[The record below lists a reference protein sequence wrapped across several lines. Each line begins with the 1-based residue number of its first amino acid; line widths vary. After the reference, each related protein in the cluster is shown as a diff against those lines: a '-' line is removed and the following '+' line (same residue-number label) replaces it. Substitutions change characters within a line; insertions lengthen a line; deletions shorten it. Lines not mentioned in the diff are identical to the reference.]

1 MKPRILLASAA
12 SALCLL
18 AGTHSDTRAGV
29 SPNLGDIIMVSFSYC
44 PKGWADL
51 NGQLLPISQNQGLQ
65 SLFAGSNSQG
75 IYGGDGRTTVALPGL
90 RGRSVLGNGTLGE
103 QPNRVQ
109 GQIGGSSSV
118 TMIQA
123 QMPAHSHAFNAS
135 TGEPDTNQPGK
146 ASIATFPAAASVY
159 ATGTNSQPTVR
170 MHSGAIG

>member
-18 AGTHSDTRAGV
+18 AGTHNDTRVGV
-29 SPNLGDIIMVSFSYC
+29 SPNLGDIMMVSFSYC

-51 NGQLLPISQNQGLQ
+51 NGQSLPISQNQGLQ

-75 IYGGDGRTTVALPGL
+75 IYGSDGRTTVALPDL
-90 RGRSVLGNGTLGE
+90 RGRSALGNGTLGE

-123 QMPAHSHAFNAS
+123 QMPAHSYAFNAS
-135 TGEPDTNQPGK
+135 TGEPNTNQPGK
-146 ASIATFPAAASVY
+146 ASIATFPAAVSVY